1 MKNERPVVI
10 FIIGG
15 PGTGKGT
22 QCKKLAQAF
31 GMVHLSIGDI
41 LREQRVKDTD
51 EGRELDKY
59 MLEYEKN
66 GRLMPTKYILNF
78 VKIAMKESGWE
89 KNIYLLDGFIK
100 TLEMAKAW
108 DDELGDIIEL
118 KRVIYYVCPNDVM
131 EQRLINR
138 GKTENRADDN
148 LDMIRKRIK
157 MYNERTVPVVD
168 LYKKRGLL
176 TTIHSDDSI
185 EEVYAESRDALKLA
199 MDWY

>member
-78 VKIAMKESGWE
+78 VKIAMKESGWD

-157 MYNERTVPVVD
+157 MYNERTIPVVD

-199 MDWY
+199 MGWY